1 MIWSVTSCRHF
12 HKQLVSTR
20 HMKAENERCRSR
32 SSHKTLCKH
41 RQSEGKK
48 ICVFYLAPT
57 CQNMNIKRRWKTA
70 HQSDLFGRRSLAG
83 ASGGCAHRVRA
94 SGDALLMVASDPREP
109 LVGQRLRFNAKVKN
123 GATTMGRYGGGDG
136 AVALPSLT
144 RKQA

>member
-20 HMKAENERCRSR
+20 HMKAEDERCRSR
-32 SSHKTLCKH
+32 SSHRTLYKH
-41 RQSEGKK
+41 CQSEGKK
-48 ICVFYLAPT
+48 ICIFYLAPT
-57 CQNMNIKRRWKTA
+57 CQNMNLKRRWKTA
-70 HQSDLFGRRSLAG
+70 HRSDLFGRRSLAG

-109 LVGQRLRFNAKVKN
+109 LARQRLCFNAIVKN
-123 GATTMGRYGGGDG
+123 GAMTTGRYGGGDG
-136 AVALPSLT
+136 AVALPSPT